1 MNLFSLKCDYFEDLF
16 VWYKTEITNW
26 MSVVIDSLKWII
38 CTVMTKN
45 TRCFPLFSVPGLKSR
60 CRRGESRDWS
70 GYLDP
75 FPTHTHTAP
84 IINIFIEISHGQP
97 DTVYSNWFQLIDH
110 QSMSVLS
117 EGKRHQY
124 FWVYCLV
131 WAHADIGWWKTS
143 LGWTPGA
150 LLLIGPFC
158 LVSHSFTLLKF
169 SFPVL
174 SPTWHH
180 RRSRASSF

>member
-1 MNLFSLKCDYFEDLF
+1 MWLFWGFICLIQDWNNQLDVSDYRFSKMNNLHCYDRKVKMFPALP
-16 VWYKTEITNW
+16 
-26 MSVVIDSLKWII
+26 
-38 CTVMTKN
+38 
-45 TRCFPLFSVPGLKSR
+45 CFRPKVTLQK
-60 CRRGESRDWS
+60 RGVGIFPETLRS

-117 EGKRHQY
+117 GGKRHQY
-124 FWVYCLV
+124 FWVYRLV

-143 LGWTPGA
+143 YRLNSWSTA
-150 LLLIGPFC
+150 INWPF
-158 LVSHSFTLLKF
+158 LFNF
-169 SFPVL
+169 S
-174 SPTWHH
+174 
-180 RRSRASSF
+180 